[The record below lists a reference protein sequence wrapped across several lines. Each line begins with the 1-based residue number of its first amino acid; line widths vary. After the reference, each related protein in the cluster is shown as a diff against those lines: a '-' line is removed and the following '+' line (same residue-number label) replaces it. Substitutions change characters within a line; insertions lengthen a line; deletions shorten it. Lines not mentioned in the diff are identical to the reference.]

1 MIRCAGCELKQEWF
15 GMYFNFA
22 WIAIFGPGA
31 SFLRSVLQSA
41 LPMAEP
47 TAKQRKLLSS
57 WTSVPAISAVAF
69 SHMLRLAKDDSLP
82 EGSRQD
88 LIRARAAAA
97 YESTPYG
104 PLHRCVEVGG
114 EKIEIADPA
123 AHLYLASNQAGFQ
136 VLMRRAIAASP
147 GGALGVIIYC
157 DEVTPGNIVAHKNA
171 RKVWA
176 VYWSISQFEQSLSN
190 EDLGAY
196 NLLHLHCAASSCGML
211 MQ

>member
-1 MIRCAGCELKQEWF
+1 
-15 GMYFNFA
+15 
-22 WIAIFGPGA
+22 
-31 SFLRSVLQSA
+31 
-41 LPMAEP
+41 
-47 TAKQRKLLSS
+47 
-57 WTSVPAISAVAF
+57 
-69 SHMLRLAKDDSLP
+69 
-82 EGSRQD
+82 
-88 LIRARAAAA
+88 
-97 YESTPYG
+97 
-104 PLHRCVEVGG
+104 VEVGG

-196 NLLHLHCAASSCGML
+196 NLLHLHCAASSRGML

>member
-1 MIRCAGCELKQEWF
+1 
-15 GMYFNFA
+15 MYFNFA

-31 SFLRSVLQSA
+31 SILRSVLQSA

-97 YESTPYG
+97 YEST
-104 PLHRCVEVGG
+104 CVEVGG

-196 NLLHLHCAASSCGML
+196 NLLHLHCAAGSRGML